1 MELTVE
7 KKEELLKCIDKNI
20 KCFSL
25 SGKVFNCKVVN
36 VYDADTCK
44 VVFYLNNELV
54 KYTIRL
60 KGIDTPEIRPPSS
73 DKNRKIQIRE
83 AKRSRNRLIQLS
95 TDCNL
100 DLESDLSKN
109 KIQNIINN
117 NKKIIQIKCEEFDKY
132 GRLLGSLYCESNESN
147 ESKESNESNESNVS
161 LNNILIKEGYAY
173 EYEGGT
179 KRKFDYSKYL
189 KEYIDENI
197 ENKKD

>member
-25 SGKVFNCKVVN
+25 KGKVFNCKVVN
-36 VYDADTCK
+36 IYDADTCK
-44 VVFYLNNELV
+44 VLFYLNDELV
-54 KYTIRL
+54 KYTLRL
-60 KGIDTPEIRPPSS
+60 KGIDTPEMRPSSS

-100 DLESDLSKN
+100 ELESDLSKS
-109 KIQNIINN
+109 KIQNLINN

-132 GRLLGSLYCESNESN
+132 GRLLASLFSN
-147 ESKESNESNESNVS
+147 ESNESNESNVS
-161 LNNILIKEGYAY
+161 FNDILIKEGYAY
-173 EYEGGT
+173 KYEGGT
-179 KRKFDYSKYL
+179 KKKFDYSKYL
-189 KEYIDENI
+189 N
-197 ENKKD
+197 ENKED